1 MTKATDLKFCARV
14 GHEKY

>member
-1 MTKATDLKFCARV
+1 MTEATDLKFCARL